1 MSTIEL
7 VIKVLTTL
15 KDNKDG
21 NDIKLATSL
30 LKDV

>member
-21 NDIKLATSL
+21 DGIKLATSL